1 MKQFADIIRELIEE
15 DAYVRNHEQEIIRFY
30 AGRALVSK
38 RRPES
43 VKDGTAAEPWTSEI
57 VPLAVK
63 LG

>member
-1 MKQFADIIRELIEE
+1 MKQLADIIRELIEE

-30 AGRALVSK
+30 AGHVSVPK

-43 VKDGTAAEPWTSEI
+43 VKDGAREPWTSEI

-63 LG
+63 LR